1 MSPQIHDLIRKLA
14 QAGEPPVLVD
24 GEVFLRTPRGND
36 EVRTARRLLPQR
48 LRMLLLLVDGR
59 RSVGDFRRGL
69 SRYRNLDESLD
80 MLAKMGLID
89 QLPAPFTD

>member
-1 MSPQIHDLIRKLA
+1 MSPQITDLIRKLA
-14 QAGEPPVLVD
+14 LSGEPPVLAD
-24 GEVFLRTPRGND
+24 GEIFLRTVRGN
-36 EVRTARRLLPQR
+36 EEARTARRRLPQR

-69 SRYRNLDESLD
+69 SRFRNLDESLD

-89 QLPAPFTD
+89 RLPVPFPD